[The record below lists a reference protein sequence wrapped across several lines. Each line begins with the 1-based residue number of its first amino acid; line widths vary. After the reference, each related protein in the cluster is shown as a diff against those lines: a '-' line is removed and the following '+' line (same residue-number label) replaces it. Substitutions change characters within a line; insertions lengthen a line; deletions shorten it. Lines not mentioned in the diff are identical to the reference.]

1 MDNFF
6 KTMKIRKVVLIYAA
20 VVIFFC
26 IISELSFVKST
37 GILDENLFLL
47 LCNLGVLVW
56 FVLELRKVCCDVK
69 NKIFDL
75 KRDLNIKD
83 ITLSIIINITTT
95 IGLFIIII
103 YSLISLSPSMTKE
116 MLGEL
121 NKTDTSSLYSIII
134 NGIAASFIAPVVE
147 ELIFRGVIL
156 NRLRTK
162 IGVIKAVILSSILFG
177 AIHYEVGM
185 ISAVVFG
192 ICMSLIYLKTK
203 NIFVTISIH
212 VINNFIV
219 SVLQIVSFFIDNNT
233 AKQSITLNSFNSLL
247 LALGI
252 ACFVIGTAL
261 SIYFVKTN
269 WNKEITA

>member
-6 KTMKIRKVVLIYAA
+6 KTMKIRKVILVYAA

-56 FVLELRKVCCDVK
+56 FVLELRKVGCDIR
-69 NKIFDL
+69 NKIFNL
-75 KRDLNIKD
+75 KRDLTIKD
-83 ITLSIIINITTT
+83 ITLSIIINITIT

-103 YSLISLSPSMTKE
+103 YAFISLSPSLTKE
-116 MLGEL
+116 ILGEL

-147 ELIFRGVIL
+147 ELIFRGVVL
-156 NRLRTK
+156 NRLKAK
-162 IGVIKAVILSSILFG
+162 IGVMKAVVLSSILFG

-219 SVLQIVSFFIDNNT
+219 FVLQIVSFFIDNNT
-233 AKQSITLNSFNSLL
+233 AKQNITLNSFNSLWL
-247 LALGI
+247 VLGI